1 MDKKAQP
8 IRQRGNIFLLVG
20 IFYWSLLIL
29 MSVFVCTLSYQQKK
43 SEILADV
50 NIRLTQVGSA
60 YQNLTDQFW
69 VSYLPIFE
77 NKTTS
82 YRLLRDYFAVPDED
96 GLTPVEMHDIS
107 NVLAQLAVR
116 DDRIQWI
123 AAYSP
128 VRKVN
133 YIYYASSRDGTGAG
147 TMETMEILPADF
159 PFMEQMLNK
168 SSLMEIYGEV
178 DSEDPRLAD
187 TIAVAGGTPALS
199 KGVLLFGYGISQ
211 IQQLAE
217 ENLPLSSLQFEILSN
232 DGQLLYNSGTE
243 HIELLDEVIQKG
255 SGVFKTDSGR
265 WFATIDPFTE
275 RGGTV
280 YYTISWAEL
289 FWKSNT
295 NTPQLLIAILL
306 LSALSVL
313 VFGLTM
319 RTINREVHTIQEG
332 LNALGQ
338 NQLDYR
344 IEGNFYQAAFTNIA
358 QSINKMAE
366 SLKEN
371 IDKAY
376 YYQLKHKE
384 AEMQELQ
391 AKFNPH
397 FLYNSLDVFR
407 ARCYENGDD
416 ETAEL
421 IAQTASVFRGFI
433 GAQTFIPLQQ
443 ELAFSQRYLAVY
455 RARHNDA
462 MQILYDIDKEVLQY
476 GIIRNV
482 LQPLIENYFAHGF
495 DPSRQDNILQFRG
508 YIRDED
514 TYVLT
519 VEDNGFGMED
529 DALQALNAHL
539 QEPIATEQESYGLK
553 NLHQRIQLYYGSKC
567 GLVIRKNPTGGLI
580 AELCVLRKKPEEDS
594 E

>member
-1 MDKKAQP
+1 MDKTTKP
-8 IRQRGNIFLLVG
+8 IRRRWNIFLLIG
-20 IFYWSLLIL
+20 AFYWIILIL
-29 MSVFVCTLSYQQKK
+29 TSLFVCALSYEQKK

-50 NIRLTQVGSA
+50 NIRLTQVGNA
-60 YQNLTDQFW
+60 YQNLTEQFW
-69 VSYLPIFE
+69 ESYLPIFE
-77 NKTTS
+77 NRTTS
-82 YRLLRDYFAVPDED
+82 YLLLRDYFAVPDDD
-96 GLTPVEMHDIS
+96 GLTPVELHDIS
-107 NVLAQLAVR
+107 NVLAQIVVR

-123 AAYSP
+123 AAYSS

-133 YIYYASSRDGTGAG
+133 YIYYAASQTGTGVG
-147 TMETMEILPADF
+147 IMEALPDDF
-159 PFMEQMLNK
+159 PYMEQMQQKNN
-168 SSLMEIYGEV
+168 LMEIYGEIE
-178 DSEDPRLAD
+178 SERSQLRN
-187 TIAVAGGTPALS
+187 TIAVAGGTPALT

-211 IQQLAE
+211 IQQFAE
-217 ENLPLSSLQFEILSN
+217 ENLPLESLQFEIISN
-232 DGQLLYNSGTE
+232 EGRLLYHSGEE
-243 HIELLDEVIQKG
+243 HIELPEEIFQAG
-255 SGVFKTDSGR
+255 SGVFQTDTGK
-265 WFATIDPFTE
+265 WYAMVDPFTT

-280 YYTISWAEL
+280 YYTIDWKEL
-289 FWKSNT
+289 FLKSNAS
-295 NTPQLLIAILL
+295 TPQLLTAILQ
-306 LSALSVL
+306 LSALSILVL
-313 VFGLTM
+313 CLVM
-319 RTINREVHTIQEG
+319 RTIQREARRIRDG
-332 LNALGQ
+332 LDAMGQ

-344 IEGNFYQAAFTNIA
+344 IGGNFYQAAFADIA
-358 QSINKMAE
+358 HSINKMAE

-443 ELAFSQRYLAVY
+443 ELAFSQRYLAIY

-519 VEDNGFGMED
+519 VEDNGFGMEE

-553 NLHQRIQLYYGSKC
+553 NLHQRIQLYYGPKC

-580 AELCVLRKKPEEDS
+580 AELCVLRKKPEENA

>member
-1 MDKKAQP
+1 MDKTTKP
-8 IRQRGNIFLLVG
+8 IRRRWNIFLLIG
-20 IFYWSLLIL
+20 AFYWIILIL
-29 MSVFVCTLSYQQKK
+29 TSLFVCALSYEQKK

-50 NIRLTQVGSA
+50 NIRLTQVGNA
-60 YQNLTDQFW
+60 YQNLTEQFW
-69 VSYLPIFE
+69 ESYLPIFE
-77 NKTTS
+77 NRTTS
-82 YRLLRDYFAVPDED
+82 YLLLRDYFAVPDDD
-96 GLTPVEMHDIS
+96 GLTPVELHDIS
-107 NVLAQLAVR
+107 NVLAQIVVR

-123 AAYSP
+123 AAYSS

-133 YIYYASSRDGTGAG
+133 YIYYAASQTGTGVG
-147 TMETMEILPADF
+147 IMEALPDDF
-159 PFMEQMLNK
+159 PYMEQMQQKNN
-168 SSLMEIYGEV
+168 LMEIYGEIE
-178 DSEDPRLAD
+178 SERSQLRN
-187 TIAVAGGTPALS
+187 TIAVAGGTPALT

-211 IQQLAE
+211 IQQFAE
-217 ENLPLSSLQFEILSN
+217 ENLPLESLQFEIISN
-232 DGQLLYNSGTE
+232 EGRLLYHSGEE
-243 HIELLDEVIQKG
+243 HIELPEEIFQAG
-255 SGVFKTDSGR
+255 SGVFQTDTGK
-265 WFATIDPFTE
+265 WYAMVDPFTT

-280 YYTISWAEL
+280 YYTIDWKEL
-289 FWKSNT
+289 FLKSNAS
-295 NTPQLLIAILL
+295 TPQLLTAILQ
-306 LSALSVL
+306 LSALSILVL
-313 VFGLTM
+313 CLVM
-319 RTINREVHTIQEG
+319 RTIQREARRIRDG
-332 LNALGQ
+332 LDALGQ

-344 IEGNFYQAAFTNIA
+344 IGGNFYQAAFADIA
-358 QSINKMAE
+358 HSINKMAE

-433 GAQTFIPLQQ
+433 GAQIFIPLQQ
-443 ELAFSQRYLAVY
+443 ELAFSQRYLAIY

-519 VEDNGFGMED
+519 VEDNGFGMEE

-553 NLHQRIQLYYGSKC
+553 NLHQRIQLYYGPKC

-580 AELCVLRKKPEEDS
+580 AELCVLRKKPEENA

>member
-1 MDKKAQP
+1 MDKTTKP
-8 IRQRGNIFLLVG
+8 IRRRWNIFLLIG
-20 IFYWSLLIL
+20 AFYWIILIL
-29 MSVFVCTLSYQQKK
+29 TSLFVCALSYEQKK

-50 NIRLTQVGSA
+50 NIRLTQVGNA
-60 YQNLTDQFW
+60 YQNLTEQFW
-69 VSYLPIFE
+69 ESYLPIFE
-77 NKTTS
+77 NRTTS
-82 YRLLRDYFAVPDED
+82 YLLLRDYFAVPDDD
-96 GLTPVEMHDIS
+96 GLTPVELHDIS
-107 NVLAQLAVR
+107 NVLAQIVVR

-123 AAYSP
+123 AAYSS

-133 YIYYASSRDGTGAG
+133 YIYYAASQTGTGVG
-147 TMETMEILPADF
+147 IMEALPDDF
-159 PFMEQMLNK
+159 PYMEQMQQKNN
-168 SSLMEIYGEV
+168 LMEIYGEIE
-178 DSEDPRLAD
+178 SERSQLRN
-187 TIAVAGGTPALS
+187 TIAVAGGTPALT

-211 IQQLAE
+211 IQQFAE
-217 ENLPLSSLQFEILSN
+217 ENLPLESLQFEIISN
-232 DGQLLYNSGTE
+232 EGRLLYHSGEE
-243 HIELLDEVIQKG
+243 HIELPEEIFQAG
-255 SGVFKTDSGR
+255 SGVFQTDTGK
-265 WFATIDPFTE
+265 WYAMVDPFTT

-280 YYTISWAEL
+280 YYTIDWKEL
-289 FWKSNT
+289 FLKSNAS
-295 NTPQLLIAILL
+295 TPQLLTAILQ
-306 LSALSVL
+306 LSALSILVL
-313 VFGLTM
+313 CLVM
-319 RTINREVHTIQEG
+319 RTIQREARRIRDG
-332 LNALGQ
+332 LDALGQ

-344 IEGNFYQAAFTNIA
+344 IGGNFYQAAFADIA
-358 QSINKMAE
+358 HSINKMAE

-443 ELAFSQRYLAVY
+443 ELAFSQRYLAIY

-519 VEDNGFGMED
+519 IEDNGFGMEE

-553 NLHQRIQLYYGSKC
+553 NLHQRIQLYYGPKC

-580 AELCVLRKKPEEDS
+580 AELCVLRKKPEENA

>member
-1 MDKKAQP
+1 MDKTTKP
-8 IRQRGNIFLLVG
+8 IRRRWNIFLLIG
-20 IFYWSLLIL
+20 AFYWIILIL
-29 MSVFVCTLSYQQKK
+29 TSLFVCALSYEQKK

-50 NIRLTQVGSA
+50 NIRLTQVGNA
-60 YQNLTDQFW
+60 YQNLTEQFW
-69 VSYLPIFE
+69 ESYLPIFE
-77 NKTTS
+77 NRTTS
-82 YRLLRDYFAVPDED
+82 YLLLRDYFAVPDDD
-96 GLTPVEMHDIS
+96 GLTPVELHDIS
-107 NVLAQLAVR
+107 NVLAQIVVR

-133 YIYYASSRDGTGAG
+133 YIYYAASQTGTGVG
-147 TMETMEILPADF
+147 IMEALPDDF
-159 PFMEQMLNK
+159 PYMEQMQQKNN
-168 SSLMEIYGEV
+168 LMEIYGEIE
-178 DSEDPRLAD
+178 SERSQLRN
-187 TIAVAGGTPALS
+187 TIAVAGGTPALT

-211 IQQLAE
+211 IQQFAE
-217 ENLPLSSLQFEILSN
+217 ENLPLESLQFEIISN
-232 DGQLLYNSGTE
+232 EGRLLYHSGE
-243 HIELLDEVIQKG
+243 KHIELPEEIFQAG
-255 SGVFKTDSGR
+255 SGVFQTDTGK
-265 WFATIDPFTE
+265 WYAMVDPFTT

-280 YYTISWAEL
+280 YYTIDWKEL
-289 FWKSNT
+289 FLKSNASM
-295 NTPQLLIAILL
+295 PQLLTAILQ
-306 LSALSVL
+306 LSALSILVL
-313 VFGLTM
+313 CLVM
-319 RTINREVHTIQEG
+319 RTIQREARRIRDG
-332 LNALGQ
+332 LDALGQ

-344 IEGNFYQAAFTNIA
+344 IGGNFYQAAFADIA
-358 QSINKMAE
+358 HSINKMAE

-443 ELAFSQRYLAVY
+443 ELAFSQRYLAIY

-519 VEDNGFGMED
+519 VEDNGFGMEE
-529 DALQALNAHL
+529 DALQTLNAHL

-553 NLHQRIQLYYGSKC
+553 NLHQRIQLYYGPKC

-580 AELCVLRKKPEEDS
+580 AELCVLRKKPEENA

>member
-1 MDKKAQP
+1 MDKTTKP
-8 IRQRGNIFLLVG
+8 IRRRWNIFLLIG
-20 IFYWSLLIL
+20 AFYWIILIL
-29 MSVFVCTLSYQQKK
+29 TSLFVCALSYEQKK

-50 NIRLTQVGSA
+50 NIRLTQVGNA
-60 YQNLTDQFW
+60 YQNLTEQFW
-69 VSYLPIFE
+69 ESYLPIFE
-77 NKTTS
+77 NRTTS
-82 YRLLRDYFAVPDED
+82 YLLLRDYFAVPDDD
-96 GLTPVEMHDIS
+96 GLTPVELHDIS
-107 NVLAQLAVR
+107 NVLAQIVVR

-123 AAYSP
+123 AAYSS

-133 YIYYASSRDGTGAG
+133 YIYYAASQTGTGVG
-147 TMETMEILPADF
+147 IMEALPDDF
-159 PFMEQMLNK
+159 PYMEQMQQKNN
-168 SSLMEIYGEV
+168 LMEIYGEIE
-178 DSEDPRLAD
+178 SERSQLRN
-187 TIAVAGGTPALS
+187 TIAVAGGTPALT

-211 IQQLAE
+211 IQQFAE
-217 ENLPLSSLQFEILSN
+217 ENLPLESLQFEIISN
-232 DGQLLYNSGTE
+232 EGRLLYHSGEE
-243 HIELLDEVIQKG
+243 HIELPEEIFQAG
-255 SGVFKTDSGR
+255 SGVFQTDTGK
-265 WFATIDPFTE
+265 WYTMVDPFTT

-280 YYTISWAEL
+280 YYTIDWKEL
-289 FWKSNT
+289 FLKSNAS
-295 NTPQLLIAILL
+295 TPQLLTAILQ
-306 LSALSVL
+306 LSALSILVL
-313 VFGLTM
+313 CLVM
-319 RTINREVHTIQEG
+319 RTIQREARRIRDG
-332 LNALGQ
+332 LDALGQ

-344 IEGNFYQAAFTNIA
+344 IGGNFYQAAFADIA
-358 QSINKMAE
+358 HSINKMAE

-443 ELAFSQRYLAVY
+443 ELAFSQRYLAIY

-519 VEDNGFGMED
+519 VEDNGFGMKE

-553 NLHQRIQLYYGSKC
+553 NLHQRIQLYYGPKC

-580 AELCVLRKKPEEDS
+580 AELCVLRKKPEENA

>member
-1 MDKKAQP
+1 MDKTTKP
-8 IRQRGNIFLLVG
+8 IRRRWNIFLLIG
-20 IFYWSLLIL
+20 AFYWIILIL
-29 MSVFVCTLSYQQKK
+29 TSLFVCALSYEQKK

-50 NIRLTQVGSA
+50 NIRLTQVGNA
-60 YQNLTDQFW
+60 YQNLTEQFW
-69 VSYLPIFE
+69 ESYLPIFE
-77 NKTTS
+77 NRTTS
-82 YRLLRDYFAVPDED
+82 YLLLRDYFAVPDDD
-96 GLTPVEMHDIS
+96 GLTPVELHDIS
-107 NVLAQLAVR
+107 NVLAQIVVR

-133 YIYYASSRDGTGAG
+133 YIYYAASQTGTGVG
-147 TMETMEILPADF
+147 IMEALPDDF
-159 PFMEQMLNK
+159 PYMEQMQQKNN
-168 SSLMEIYGEV
+168 LMEIYGEIE
-178 DSEDPRLAD
+178 SERSQLRN
-187 TIAVAGGTPALS
+187 TIAVAGGTPALT

-211 IQQLAE
+211 IQQFAK
-217 ENLPLSSLQFEILSN
+217 ENLPLESLQFEIISN
-232 DGQLLYNSGTE
+232 EGRLLYHSGEE
-243 HIELLDEVIQKG
+243 HIELPEEIFQAG
-255 SGVFKTDSGR
+255 SGVFQTDTGK
-265 WFATIDPFTE
+265 WYAMVDPFTT

-280 YYTISWAEL
+280 YYTIDWKEL
-289 FWKSNT
+289 FLKSNASM
-295 NTPQLLIAILL
+295 PQLLTAILQ
-306 LSALSVL
+306 LSALSILVL
-313 VFGLTM
+313 CLVM
-319 RTINREVHTIQEG
+319 RTIQREARRIRDG
-332 LNALGQ
+332 LDALGQ

-344 IEGNFYQAAFTNIA
+344 IGGNFYQAAFADIA
-358 QSINKMAE
+358 HSINKMAE

-443 ELAFSQRYLAVY
+443 ELAFSQRYLAIY

-519 VEDNGFGMED
+519 VEDNGFGMEE
-529 DALQALNAHL
+529 DALQTLNAHL

-553 NLHQRIQLYYGSKC
+553 NLHQRIQLYYGPKC

-580 AELCVLRKKPEEDS
+580 AELCVLRKKPEENA

>member
-1 MDKKAQP
+1 MDKTTKP
-8 IRQRGNIFLLVG
+8 IRRRWNIFLLIG
-20 IFYWSLLIL
+20 AFYWIILIL
-29 MSVFVCTLSYQQKK
+29 TSLFVCALSYEQKK

-50 NIRLTQVGSA
+50 NIRLTQVGNA
-60 YQNLTDQFW
+60 YQNLTEQFW
-69 VSYLPIFE
+69 ESYLPIFE
-77 NKTTS
+77 NRTTS
-82 YRLLRDYFAVPDED
+82 YLLLRDYFAVPDDD
-96 GLTPVEMHDIS
+96 GLTPVELHDIS
-107 NVLAQLAVR
+107 NVLAQIVVR

-133 YIYYASSRDGTGAG
+133 YIYYAASQTGTGVG
-147 TMETMEILPADF
+147 IMEALPDDF
-159 PFMEQMLNK
+159 PYMEQMQQKNN
-168 SSLMEIYGEV
+168 LMEIYGEIE
-178 DSEDPRLAD
+178 SERSQLRN
-187 TIAVAGGTPALS
+187 TIAVAGGTPALT

-211 IQQLAE
+211 IQQFAE
-217 ENLPLSSLQFEILSN
+217 ENLPLESLQFEIISN
-232 DGQLLYNSGTE
+232 EGRLLYHSGEE
-243 HIELLDEVIQKG
+243 HIELPEEIFQAG
-255 SGVFKTDSGR
+255 SGVFQTDTGK
-265 WFATIDPFTE
+265 WYAMVNPFTT

-280 YYTISWAEL
+280 YYTIDWKEL
-289 FWKSNT
+289 FLKSNASM
-295 NTPQLLIAILL
+295 PQLLTAILQ
-306 LSALSVL
+306 LSALSILVL
-313 VFGLTM
+313 CLVM
-319 RTINREVHTIQEG
+319 RTIQREARRIRDG
-332 LNALGQ
+332 LDALGQ

-344 IEGNFYQAAFTNIA
+344 IGGNFYQAAFADIA
-358 QSINKMAE
+358 HSINKMAE

-397 FLYNSLDVFR
+397 FLYNSLDLFR

-443 ELAFSQRYLAVY
+443 ELAFSQRYLAIY

-519 VEDNGFGMED
+519 VEDNGFGMEE
-529 DALQALNAHL
+529 DALQTLNAHL

-553 NLHQRIQLYYGSKC
+553 NLHQRIQLYYGPKC

-580 AELCVLRKKPEEDS
+580 AELCVLRKKPEENA

>member
-1 MDKKAQP
+1 MEQKAQL
-8 IRQRGNIFLLVG
+8 IRQRGNIFLWVG
-20 IFYWSLLIL
+20 VFYWTLMIL
-29 MSVFVCTLSYQQKK
+29 MSVFVCTFSYRQKK

-50 NIRLTQVGSA
+50 NIRLTQVGGA

-82 YRLLRDYFAVPDED
+82 YRLLRDYFAVPGED

-116 DDRIQWI
+116 DNRIQWI
-123 AAYSP
+123 ATYSP

-133 YIYYASSRDGTGAG
+133 YIYYASSRDGTGVG
-147 TMETMEILPADF
+147 TMEILPADF
-159 PFMEQMLNK
+159 PFMEQMLKK
-168 SSLMEIYGEV
+168 SNLMEIYGEIEN
-178 DSEDPRLAD
+178 DDPRLAN
-187 TIAVAGGTPALS
+187 TIAIAGGTPALS
-199 KGVLLFGYGISQ
+199 EGVLLFGYGISQ

-217 ENLPLSSLQFEILSN
+217 ENLPLSSLQFEILGN
-232 DGQLLYNSGTE
+232 DGQLLYNSGKEYISLPDT
-243 HIELLDEVIQKG
+243 ILQNGK
-255 SGVFKTDSGR
+255 GVFKTDSGK
-265 WFATIDPFTE
+265 WFAAVDPFTE

-280 YYTISWAEL
+280 YYTISWPEL
-289 FWKSNT
+289 FVKSNA
-295 NTPQLLIAILL
+295 NISQLLIAILL

-313 VFGLTM
+313 VFSLTM
-319 RTINREVHTIQEG
+319 RTINREVRTIQEG

-433 GAQTFIPLQQ
+433 GAQTFIPVQQ
-443 ELAFSQRYLAVY
+443 ELAFSQRYLAIY

-462 MQILYDIDKEVLQY
+462 MQILYDIDKAVLQY

-508 YIRDED
+508 YLRDED

-519 VEDNGFGMED
+519 VEDNGFGMEEE
-529 DALQALNAHL
+529 ALQALNAHL

-553 NLHQRIQLYYGSKC
+553 NLHQRIQLYYGPKC

-580 AELCVLRKKPEEDS
+580 AELCVLRKKPEEDP

>member
-1 MDKKAQP
+1 MDKTTKP
-8 IRQRGNIFLLVG
+8 IRRRWNIFLLIG
-20 IFYWSLLIL
+20 AFYWIVLILTSLL
-29 MSVFVCTLSYQQKK
+29 VCSLSYEQKK

-50 NIRLTQVGSA
+50 NIRLTQVGNA
-60 YQNLTDQFW
+60 YQNLTEQFW
-69 VSYLPIFE
+69 ESYLPIFE

-82 YRLLRDYFAVPDED
+82 YLLLRDYFAVPDDD
-96 GLTPVEMHDIS
+96 GLTPVELHDIS
-107 NVLAQLAVR
+107 NVLAQIVVR

-133 YIYYASSRDGTGAG
+133 YIYYAASQTGTGVG
-147 TMETMEILPADF
+147 IMEALPDDF
-159 PFMEQMLNK
+159 PYMEQMQQKNN
-168 SSLMEIYGEV
+168 LMEIYGEIE
-178 DSEDPRLAD
+178 SERSQLRN
-187 TIAVAGGTPALS
+187 TIAVAGGTPALT

-211 IQQLAE
+211 IQQFAE
-217 ENLPLSSLQFEILSN
+217 ENLPLESLQFEIISN
-232 DGQLLYNSGTE
+232 EGRLLYNSGEE
-243 HIELLDEVIQKG
+243 HIELPEEIFQAG
-255 SGVFKTDSGR
+255 SGVFQTDTGK
-265 WFATIDPFTE
+265 WYAMVDPFTT

-280 YYTISWAEL
+280 YYTIDWKEL
-289 FWKSNT
+289 FLKSNAS
-295 NTPQLLIAILL
+295 TPQLLTAILQ
-306 LSALSVL
+306 LSALSILVL
-313 VFGLTM
+313 CLVM
-319 RTINREVHTIQEG
+319 RTIQREARRIRDG
-332 LNALGQ
+332 LDALGQ

-344 IEGNFYQAAFTNIA
+344 IGGNFYQAAFADIA
-358 QSINKMAE
+358 HSINKMAE

-443 ELAFSQRYLAVY
+443 ELAFSQRYLAIY

-462 MQILYDIDKEVLQY
+462 MQILYDIDKEVLKY

-519 VEDNGFGMED
+519 VEDNGFGMEE

-553 NLHQRIQLYYGSKC
+553 NLHQRIQLYYGPKC

-580 AELCVLRKKPEEDS
+580 AELCVLRKKPEENA

>member
-1 MDKKAQP
+1 MDKTTKP
-8 IRQRGNIFLLVG
+8 IRRRWNIFLLIG
-20 IFYWSLLIL
+20 AFYWIILIL
-29 MSVFVCTLSYQQKK
+29 TSLFVCALFYEQKK

-50 NIRLTQVGSA
+50 NIRLTQVGNA
-60 YQNLTDQFW
+60 YQNLTEQFW
-69 VSYLPIFE
+69 ESYLPIFE
-77 NKTTS
+77 NRTTS
-82 YRLLRDYFAVPDED
+82 YLLLRDYFAVPDDD
-96 GLTPVEMHDIS
+96 GLTPVELHDIS
-107 NVLAQLAVR
+107 NVLAQIVVR

-123 AAYSP
+123 AAYSS

-133 YIYYASSRDGTGAG
+133 YIYYAASQTGTGVG
-147 TMETMEILPADF
+147 IMEALPDDF
-159 PFMEQMLNK
+159 PYMEQMQQKNN
-168 SSLMEIYGEV
+168 LMEIYGEIE
-178 DSEDPRLAD
+178 SERSQLRN
-187 TIAVAGGTPALS
+187 TIAVAGGTPALT

-211 IQQLAE
+211 IQQFAE
-217 ENLPLSSLQFEILSN
+217 ENLPLESLQFEIISN
-232 DGQLLYNSGTE
+232 EGRLLYHSGEE
-243 HIELLDEVIQKG
+243 HIELPEEIFQAG
-255 SGVFKTDSGR
+255 SGVFQTDTGK
-265 WFATIDPFTE
+265 WYAMVDPFTT

-280 YYTISWAEL
+280 YYTIDWKEL
-289 FWKSNT
+289 FLKSNAS
-295 NTPQLLIAILL
+295 TPQLLTAILQ
-306 LSALSVL
+306 LSALSILVL
-313 VFGLTM
+313 CLVM
-319 RTINREVHTIQEG
+319 RTIQREARRIRDG
-332 LNALGQ
+332 LDALGQ

-344 IEGNFYQAAFTNIA
+344 IGGNFYQAAFADIA
-358 QSINKMAE
+358 HSINKMAE

-443 ELAFSQRYLAVY
+443 ELAFSQRYLAIY

-519 VEDNGFGMED
+519 VEDNGFGMEE

-553 NLHQRIQLYYGSKC
+553 NLHQRIQLYYGPKC

-580 AELCVLRKKPEEDS
+580 AELCVLRKKPEENA

>member
-1 MDKKAQP
+1 MDKTTKP
-8 IRQRGNIFLLVG
+8 IRRRWNIFLLIG
-20 IFYWSLLIL
+20 AFYWIILIL
-29 MSVFVCTLSYQQKK
+29 TSLFVCALSYEQKK

-50 NIRLTQVGSA
+50 NIRLTQVGNA
-60 YQNLTDQFW
+60 YQNLTEQFW
-69 VSYLPIFE
+69 ESYLPIFE
-77 NKTTS
+77 NRTTS
-82 YRLLRDYFAVPDED
+82 YLLLRDYFAVPDDD
-96 GLTPVEMHDIS
+96 GLTPVELHDIS
-107 NVLAQLAVR
+107 NVLAQIVVR

-133 YIYYASSRDGTGAG
+133 YIYYAASQTGTGVG
-147 TMETMEILPADF
+147 IMEALPDDF
-159 PFMEQMLNK
+159 PYMQQMQQKNN
-168 SSLMEIYGEV
+168 LMEIYGEIE
-178 DSEDPRLAD
+178 SERSQLRN
-187 TIAVAGGTPALS
+187 TIAVAGGTPALT

-211 IQQLAE
+211 IQQFAE
-217 ENLPLSSLQFEILSN
+217 ENLPLESLQFEIISN
-232 DGQLLYNSGTE
+232 EGRLLYHSGEE
-243 HIELLDEVIQKG
+243 HIELPEEIFQAG
-255 SGVFKTDSGR
+255 SGVFQTDTGK
-265 WFATIDPFTE
+265 WYAMVDPFTT

-280 YYTISWAEL
+280 YYTIDWKEL
-289 FWKSNT
+289 FLKSNASM
-295 NTPQLLIAILL
+295 PQLLTAILQ
-306 LSALSVL
+306 LSALSILVL
-313 VFGLTM
+313 CLVM
-319 RTINREVHTIQEG
+319 RTIQREARRIRDG
-332 LNALGQ
+332 LDALGQ

-344 IEGNFYQAAFTNIA
+344 IGGNFYQAAFADIA
-358 QSINKMAE
+358 HSINKMAE

-443 ELAFSQRYLAVY
+443 ELAFSQRYLAIY

-519 VEDNGFGMED
+519 VEDNGFGMEE
-529 DALQALNAHL
+529 DALQTLNAHL

-553 NLHQRIQLYYGSKC
+553 NLHQRIQLYYGPKC

-580 AELCVLRKKPEEDS
+580 AELCVLRKKPEENA

>member
-1 MDKKAQP
+1 MDKTTKP
-8 IRQRGNIFLLVG
+8 IRRRWNIFLLIG
-20 IFYWSLLIL
+20 AFYWIVLIL
-29 MSVFVCTLSYQQKK
+29 TSLFVCSLSYEQKK

-50 NIRLTQVGSA
+50 NIRLTQVGNA
-60 YQNLTDQFW
+60 YQNLTEQFW
-69 VSYLPIFE
+69 ESYLPIFE

-82 YRLLRDYFAVPDED
+82 YLLLRDYFAVPDDD
-96 GLTPVEMHDIS
+96 GLTPVELHDIS
-107 NVLAQLAVR
+107 NVLAQIVVR

-133 YIYYASSRDGTGAG
+133 YIYYAASQTGTGVG
-147 TMETMEILPADF
+147 IMEALPDDF
-159 PFMEQMLNK
+159 PYMEQMQQKNN
-168 SSLMEIYGEV
+168 LMEIYGEIE
-178 DSEDPRLAD
+178 SERSQLRN
-187 TIAVAGGTPALS
+187 TIAVAGGTPALT

-211 IQQLAE
+211 IQQFAE
-217 ENLPLSSLQFEILSN
+217 ENLPLESLQFEIISN
-232 DGQLLYNSGTE
+232 EGRLLYHSGEE
-243 HIELLDEVIQKG
+243 HIELPEEIFQAG
-255 SGVFKTDSGR
+255 SGVFQTDTGK
-265 WFATIDPFTE
+265 WYAMVDPFTT

-280 YYTISWAEL
+280 YYTIDWKEL
-289 FWKSNT
+289 FLKSNAS
-295 NTPQLLIAILL
+295 TPQLLTAILQ
-306 LSALSVL
+306 LSALSILVL
-313 VFGLTM
+313 CLVM
-319 RTINREVHTIQEG
+319 RTIQREARRIRDG
-332 LNALGQ
+332 LDALGQ

-344 IEGNFYQAAFTNIA
+344 IGGNFYQAAFADIA
-358 QSINKMAE
+358 HSINKMAE

-443 ELAFSQRYLAVY
+443 ELAFSQRYLAIY

-462 MQILYDIDKEVLQY
+462 MQILYDIDKEVLKY

-519 VEDNGFGMED
+519 VEDNGFGMEE

-553 NLHQRIQLYYGSKC
+553 NLHQRIQLYYGPKC

-580 AELCVLRKKPEEDS
+580 AELCVLRKKPEENA

>member
-1 MDKKAQP
+1 MDKTTKP
-8 IRQRGNIFLLVG
+8 IRRRWNIFLLIG
-20 IFYWSLLIL
+20 AFYWIILIL
-29 MSVFVCTLSYQQKK
+29 TSLFVCALSYEQKK

-50 NIRLTQVGSA
+50 NIRLTQVGNA
-60 YQNLTDQFW
+60 YQNLTEQFW
-69 VSYLPIFE
+69 ESYLPIFE
-77 NKTTS
+77 NRTTS
-82 YRLLRDYFAVPDED
+82 YLLLRDYFAVPDDD
-96 GLTPVEMHDIS
+96 GLTPVELHDIS
-107 NVLAQLAVR
+107 NVLAQIVVR

-133 YIYYASSRDGTGAG
+133 YIYYAASQTGTGVG
-147 TMETMEILPADF
+147 IMEALPDDF
-159 PFMEQMLNK
+159 PYMEQMQQKNN
-168 SSLMEIYGEV
+168 LMEIYGEIE
-178 DSEDPRLAD
+178 SERSQLRN
-187 TIAVAGGTPALS
+187 TIAFAGGTPALT

-211 IQQLAE
+211 IQQFAE
-217 ENLPLSSLQFEILSN
+217 ENLPLESLQFEIISN
-232 DGQLLYNSGTE
+232 EGRLLYHSGEE
-243 HIELLDEVIQKG
+243 HIELPEEIFQAG
-255 SGVFKTDSGR
+255 SGVFQTDTGKWYAMVDS
-265 WFATIDPFTE
+265 FTT

-280 YYTISWAEL
+280 YYTIDWKEL
-289 FWKSNT
+289 FLKSNASM
-295 NTPQLLIAILL
+295 PQLLTAILQ
-306 LSALSVL
+306 LSALSILVL
-313 VFGLTM
+313 CLVM
-319 RTINREVHTIQEG
+319 RTIQREARRIRDG
-332 LNALGQ
+332 LDALGQ

-344 IEGNFYQAAFTNIA
+344 IGGNFYQAAFADIA
-358 QSINKMAE
+358 HSINKMAE

-443 ELAFSQRYLAVY
+443 ELAFSQRYLAIY

-519 VEDNGFGMED
+519 VEDNGFGMEE
-529 DALQALNAHL
+529 DALQTLNAHL

-553 NLHQRIQLYYGSKC
+553 NLHQRIQLYYGPKC

-580 AELCVLRKKPEEDS
+580 AELCVLRKKPEENA

>member
-1 MDKKAQP
+1 MDKTRKP
-8 IRQRGNIFLLVG
+8 IRRRWNIFLLIG
-20 IFYWSLLIL
+20 AFYWIILIL
-29 MSVFVCTLSYQQKK
+29 TSLFVCSLSYEQKK

-50 NIRLTQVGSA
+50 NIRLTQVGNA
-60 YQNLTDQFW
+60 YQNLTEQFW
-69 VSYLPIFE
+69 ESYLPIFE
-77 NKTTS
+77 NRTTS
-82 YRLLRDYFAVPDED
+82 YLLLRDYFAVPDDD
-96 GLTPVEMHDIS
+96 GLTPVELHDIS
-107 NVLAQLAVR
+107 NVLAQIVVR

-133 YIYYASSRDGTGAG
+133 YIYYAASQTGTGVG
-147 TMETMEILPADF
+147 IMEVLPDDF
-159 PFMEQMLNK
+159 PYMEQMQQKNN
-168 SSLMEIYGEV
+168 LMEIYGEIE
-178 DSEDPRLAD
+178 SERSQLRN
-187 TIAVAGGTPALS
+187 TIAVAGGTPALT

-211 IQQLAE
+211 IQQFAE
-217 ENLPLSSLQFEILSN
+217 ENLPLESLQFEIISN
-232 DGQLLYNSGTE
+232 EGRLLYHSGEE
-243 HIELLDEVIQKG
+243 HIELPEEIFQAG
-255 SGVFKTDSGR
+255 NGVFQTDTGK
-265 WFATIDPFTE
+265 WYAMVDPFTT

-280 YYTISWAEL
+280 YYTIDWKEL
-289 FWKSNT
+289 FLKSNAS
-295 NTPQLLIAILL
+295 TPQLLTAILL
-306 LSALSVL
+306 LSALSILVL
-313 VFGLTM
+313 CLVM
-319 RTINREVHTIQEG
+319 RTIQREARRIRDG
-332 LNALGQ
+332 LDALGQ

-344 IEGNFYQAAFTNIA
+344 IGGNFYQAAFADIA
-358 QSINKMAE
+358 HSINKMAE

-443 ELAFSQRYLAVY
+443 ELAFSQRYLAIY

-519 VEDNGFGMED
+519 VEDNGFGMEE

-553 NLHQRIQLYYGSKC
+553 NLHQRIQLYYGPKC

-580 AELCVLRKKPEEDS
+580 AELCVLRKKPEEDAK
-594 E
+594 

>member
-1 MDKKAQP
+1 MDKTTKP
-8 IRQRGNIFLLVG
+8 IRRRWNIFLLIG
-20 IFYWSLLIL
+20 AFYWIILIL
-29 MSVFVCTLSYQQKK
+29 TSLFVCALSYEQKK

-50 NIRLTQVGSA
+50 NIRLTQVGNA
-60 YQNLTDQFW
+60 YQNLTEQFW
-69 VSYLPIFE
+69 ESYLPIFE
-77 NKTTS
+77 NRTTS
-82 YRLLRDYFAVPDED
+82 YLLLRDYFAVPDDD
-96 GLTPVEMHDIS
+96 GLTPVELHDIS
-107 NVLAQLAVR
+107 NVLAQIVVR

-123 AAYSP
+123 AAYSS

-133 YIYYASSRDGTGAG
+133 YIYYAASQTGTGVG
-147 TMETMEILPADF
+147 IMEALPDDF
-159 PFMEQMLNK
+159 PYMEQMQQKNN
-168 SSLMEIYGEV
+168 LMEIYGEIE
-178 DSEDPRLAD
+178 SERSQLRN
-187 TIAVAGGTPALS
+187 TIAVAGGTPALT

-211 IQQLAE
+211 IQQFAE
-217 ENLPLSSLQFEILSN
+217 ENLPLESLQFEIISN
-232 DGQLLYNSGTE
+232 EGRLLYHSGEE
-243 HIELLDEVIQKG
+243 HIELPEEIFQAG
-255 SGVFKTDSGR
+255 SGVFQTDTGK
-265 WFATIDPFTE
+265 WYAMVDPFTT

-280 YYTISWAEL
+280 YYTIDWKEL
-289 FWKSNT
+289 FLKSNAS
-295 NTPQLLIAILL
+295 TPQLLTAILQ
-306 LSALSVL
+306 LSALSILVL
-313 VFGLTM
+313 CLVM
-319 RTINREVHTIQEG
+319 RTIQREARRIRDG
-332 LNALGQ
+332 LDALGQ

-344 IEGNFYQAAFTNIA
+344 IGGNFYQAAFADIA
-358 QSINKMAE
+358 HSINKMAE

-443 ELAFSQRYLAVY
+443 ELAFSQRYLAIY

-519 VEDNGFGMED
+519 VEDNGFAMEE

-553 NLHQRIQLYYGSKC
+553 NLHQRIQLYYGPKC

-580 AELCVLRKKPEEDS
+580 AELCVLRKKPEENA

>member
-1 MDKKAQP
+1 MDKTTKP
-8 IRQRGNIFLLVG
+8 IRRRWNIFLLIG
-20 IFYWSLLIL
+20 AFYWIILIL
-29 MSVFVCTLSYQQKK
+29 TSLFVCALSYEQKK
-43 SEILADV
+43 SEILTDV
-50 NIRLTQVGSA
+50 NIRLTQVGNA
-60 YQNLTDQFW
+60 YQNLTEQFW
-69 VSYLPIFE
+69 ESYLPIFE
-77 NKTTS
+77 NRTTS
-82 YRLLRDYFAVPDED
+82 YLLLRDYFAVPDDD
-96 GLTPVEMHDIS
+96 GLTPVELHDIS
-107 NVLAQLAVR
+107 NVLAQIVVR

-123 AAYSP
+123 AAYSS

-133 YIYYASSRDGTGAG
+133 YIYYAASQTGTGVG
-147 TMETMEILPADF
+147 IMEALPDDF
-159 PFMEQMLNK
+159 PYMEQMQQKNN
-168 SSLMEIYGEV
+168 LMEIYGEIE
-178 DSEDPRLAD
+178 SERSQLRN
-187 TIAVAGGTPALS
+187 TIAVAGGTPALT

-211 IQQLAE
+211 IQQFAE
-217 ENLPLSSLQFEILSN
+217 ENLPLESLQFEIISN
-232 DGQLLYNSGTE
+232 EGRLLYHSGEE
-243 HIELLDEVIQKG
+243 HIELPEEIFQAG
-255 SGVFKTDSGR
+255 SGVFQTDTGK
-265 WFATIDPFTE
+265 WYAMVDPFTT

-280 YYTISWAEL
+280 YYTIDWKEL
-289 FWKSNT
+289 FLKSNAS
-295 NTPQLLIAILL
+295 TPQLLTAILQ
-306 LSALSVL
+306 LSALSILVL
-313 VFGLTM
+313 CLVM
-319 RTINREVHTIQEG
+319 RTIQREARRIRDG
-332 LNALGQ
+332 LDALGQ

-344 IEGNFYQAAFTNIA
+344 IGGNFYQAAFADIA
-358 QSINKMAE
+358 HSINKMAE

-443 ELAFSQRYLAVY
+443 ELAFSQRYLAIY

-519 VEDNGFGMED
+519 VEDNGFGMEE

-553 NLHQRIQLYYGSKC
+553 NLHQRIQLYYGPKC

-580 AELCVLRKKPEEDS
+580 AELCVLRKKPEENA

>member
-1 MDKKAQP
+1 MDKTTKP
-8 IRQRGNIFLLVG
+8 IRRRWNIFLLIG
-20 IFYWSLLIL
+20 AFYWIILIL
-29 MSVFVCTLSYQQKK
+29 TSLFVCALSYEQKK

-50 NIRLTQVGSA
+50 NIRLTQVGNA
-60 YQNLTDQFW
+60 YQNLTEQFW
-69 VSYLPIFE
+69 ESYLPIFE
-77 NKTTS
+77 NRTTS
-82 YRLLRDYFAVPDED
+82 YLLLRDYFAVPDDD
-96 GLTPVEMHDIS
+96 GLTPVELHDIS
-107 NVLAQLAVR
+107 NVLAQIVVR

-123 AAYSP
+123 AAYSS

-133 YIYYASSRDGTGAG
+133 YIYYAASQTGTGVG
-147 TMETMEILPADF
+147 IMEALPDDF
-159 PFMEQMLNK
+159 PYMEQMQQKNN
-168 SSLMEIYGEV
+168 LMEIYGEIE
-178 DSEDPRLAD
+178 SERSQLRN
-187 TIAVAGGTPALS
+187 TIAVAGGTPALT

-211 IQQLAE
+211 IQQFAE
-217 ENLPLSSLQFEILSN
+217 ENLPLESLQFEIISN
-232 DGQLLYNSGTE
+232 EGRLLYHSGEE
-243 HIELLDEVIQKG
+243 HIELPEEIFQAG
-255 SGVFKTDSGR
+255 SGVFQTDTGK
-265 WFATIDPFTE
+265 WYAMVDPFTT

-280 YYTISWAEL
+280 YYTIDWKEL
-289 FWKSNT
+289 FLKSNAS
-295 NTPQLLIAILL
+295 TPQLLTAILQ
-306 LSALSVL
+306 LSALSILVL
-313 VFGLTM
+313 CLVM
-319 RTINREVHTIQEG
+319 RTIQREARRIRVG
-332 LNALGQ
+332 LDALGQ

-344 IEGNFYQAAFTNIA
+344 IGGNFYQAAFADIA
-358 QSINKMAE
+358 HSINKMAE

-397 FLYNSLDVFR
+397 FLYNSLDVVR

-443 ELAFSQRYLAVY
+443 ELAFSQRYLAIY

-519 VEDNGFGMED
+519 VEDNGFGMEE

-553 NLHQRIQLYYGSKC
+553 NLHQRIQLYYGPKC

-580 AELCVLRKKPEEDS
+580 AELCVLRKKPEENA

>member
-1 MDKKAQP
+1 MDKTTKP
-8 IRQRGNIFLLVG
+8 IRRRWNIFLLIG
-20 IFYWSLLIL
+20 AFYWIILIL
-29 MSVFVCTLSYQQKK
+29 TSLFVCALSYEQKK

-50 NIRLTQVGSA
+50 NIRLTQVGNA
-60 YQNLTDQFW
+60 YQNLTEQFW
-69 VSYLPIFE
+69 ESYLPIFE
-77 NKTTS
+77 NRTTS
-82 YRLLRDYFAVPDED
+82 YLLLRDYFAVPDDD
-96 GLTPVEMHDIS
+96 GLTPVELHDIS
-107 NVLAQLAVR
+107 NVLAQIVVR

-123 AAYSP
+123 AAYSS

-133 YIYYASSRDGTGAG
+133 YIYYAASQTGTGVG
-147 TMETMEILPADF
+147 IMEALPDDF
-159 PFMEQMLNK
+159 PYMEQMQQKNN
-168 SSLMEIYGEV
+168 LMEIYGEIE
-178 DSEDPRLAD
+178 SERSQLRN
-187 TIAVAGGTPALS
+187 TIAVAGGTPALT

-211 IQQLAE
+211 IQQFAE
-217 ENLPLSSLQFEILSN
+217 ENLPLESLQFEIISN
-232 DGQLLYNSGTE
+232 EGRLLYHSGEE
-243 HIELLDEVIQKG
+243 HIELPEEIFQAG
-255 SGVFKTDSGR
+255 SGVFQTDTGK
-265 WFATIDPFTE
+265 WYAMVDPFTT

-280 YYTISWAEL
+280 YYTIDRKEL
-289 FWKSNT
+289 FLKSNAS
-295 NTPQLLIAILL
+295 TPQLLTAILQ
-306 LSALSVL
+306 LSALSILVL
-313 VFGLTM
+313 CLVM
-319 RTINREVHTIQEG
+319 RTIQREARRIRDG
-332 LNALGQ
+332 LDALGQ

-344 IEGNFYQAAFTNIA
+344 IGGNFYQAAFADIA
-358 QSINKMAE
+358 HSINKMAE

-443 ELAFSQRYLAVY
+443 ELAFSQRYLAIY

-519 VEDNGFGMED
+519 VEDNGFGMEE

-553 NLHQRIQLYYGSKC
+553 NLHQRIQLYYGPKC

-580 AELCVLRKKPEEDS
+580 AELCVLRKKPEENA

>member
-1 MDKKAQP
+1 ME
-8 IRQRGNIFLLVG
+8 L
-20 IFYWSLLIL
+20 
-29 MSVFVCTLSYQQKK
+29 
-43 SEILADV
+43 
-50 NIRLTQVGSA
+50 
-60 YQNLTDQFW
+60 
-69 VSYLPIFE
+69 
-77 NKTTS
+77 
-82 YRLLRDYFAVPDED
+82 
-96 GLTPVEMHDIS
+96 HDIS
-107 NVLAQLAVR
+107 NVLAQIVVR

-123 AAYSP
+123 AAYSS

-133 YIYYASSRDGTGAG
+133 YIYYAASQTGTGVG
-147 TMETMEILPADF
+147 IMEALPDDF
-159 PFMEQMLNK
+159 PYMEQMQQKNN
-168 SSLMEIYGEV
+168 LMEIYGEIE
-178 DSEDPRLAD
+178 SERSQLRN
-187 TIAVAGGTPALS
+187 TIAVAGGTPALT

-211 IQQLAE
+211 IQQFAE
-217 ENLPLSSLQFEILSN
+217 ENLPLESLQFEIISN
-232 DGQLLYNSGTE
+232 EGRLLYHSGEE
-243 HIELLDEVIQKG
+243 HIELPEEIFQAG
-255 SGVFKTDSGR
+255 SGVFQTDTGK
-265 WFATIDPFTE
+265 WYAMVDPFTT

-280 YYTISWAEL
+280 YYTIDWKEL
-289 FWKSNT
+289 FLKSNAS
-295 NTPQLLIAILL
+295 TPQLLTAILQ
-306 LSALSVL
+306 LSALSILVL
-313 VFGLTM
+313 CLVM
-319 RTINREVHTIQEG
+319 RTIQREARRIRDG
-332 LNALGQ
+332 LDALGQ

-344 IEGNFYQAAFTNIA
+344 IGGNFYQAAFADIA
-358 QSINKMAE
+358 HSINKMAE

-443 ELAFSQRYLAVY
+443 ELAFSQRYLAIY

-519 VEDNGFGMED
+519 VEDNGFGMEE

-553 NLHQRIQLYYGSKC
+553 NLHQRIQLYYGPKC

-580 AELCVLRKKPEEDS
+580 AELCVLRKKPEENA

>member
-1 MDKKAQP
+1 MDKTTKP
-8 IRQRGNIFLLVG
+8 IRRRWNIFLLIG
-20 IFYWSLLIL
+20 AFYWIILIL
-29 MSVFVCTLSYQQKK
+29 TSLFVCALSYEQKK

-50 NIRLTQVGSA
+50 NIRLTQVGNA
-60 YQNLTDQFW
+60 YQNLTEQFW
-69 VSYLPIFE
+69 ESYLPIFE
-77 NKTTS
+77 NRTTS
-82 YRLLRDYFAVPDED
+82 YLLLRDYFAVPDDD
-96 GLTPVEMHDIS
+96 GLTPVELHDIS
-107 NVLAQLAVR
+107 NVLAQIVVR

-123 AAYSP
+123 AAYSS

-133 YIYYASSRDGTGAG
+133 YIYYAASQTGTGVG
-147 TMETMEILPADF
+147 IMEALPDDF
-159 PFMEQMLNK
+159 PYMEQMQQKNN
-168 SSLMEIYGEV
+168 LMEIYGEIE
-178 DSEDPRLAD
+178 SERSQLRN
-187 TIAVAGGTPALS
+187 TIAVAGGTPALT

-211 IQQLAE
+211 IQQFAE
-217 ENLPLSSLQFEILSN
+217 ENLPLESLQFEIISN
-232 DGQLLYNSGTE
+232 EGRLLYHSGEE
-243 HIELLDEVIQKG
+243 HIELPEEIFQAG
-255 SGVFKTDSGR
+255 SGVFQTDTGK
-265 WFATIDPFTE
+265 WYAMVDPFTT

-280 YYTISWAEL
+280 YYTIDWKEL
-289 FWKSNT
+289 FLKSNAS
-295 NTPQLLIAILL
+295 TPQLLTAILQ
-306 LSALSVL
+306 LSALSILVL
-313 VFGLTM
+313 CLVM
-319 RTINREVHTIQEG
+319 RTIQREARRIRDG
-332 LNALGQ
+332 LDALGQ

-344 IEGNFYQAAFTNIA
+344 IGGNFYQAAFADIA
-358 QSINKMAE
+358 HSINKMAE

-443 ELAFSQRYLAVY
+443 ELAFSQRYLAIS

-519 VEDNGFGMED
+519 VEDNGFGMEE

-553 NLHQRIQLYYGSKC
+553 NLHQRIQLYYGPKC

-580 AELCVLRKKPEEDS
+580 AELCVLRKKPEENA

>member
-1 MDKKAQP
+1 MDKTTKP
-8 IRQRGNIFLLVG
+8 IRRRWNIFLLIG
-20 IFYWSLLIL
+20 AFYWIILIL
-29 MSVFVCTLSYQQKK
+29 TSLFVCALSYEQKK

-50 NIRLTQVGSA
+50 NIRLTQVGNA
-60 YQNLTDQFW
+60 YQNLTEQFW
-69 VSYLPIFE
+69 ESYLPIFE
-77 NKTTS
+77 NRTTS
-82 YRLLRDYFAVPDED
+82 YLLLRDYFAVPDDD
-96 GLTPVEMHDIS
+96 GLTPVELHDIS
-107 NVLAQLAVR
+107 NVLAQIVVR

-123 AAYSP
+123 AAYSS

-133 YIYYASSRDGTGAG
+133 YIYYAASQTGTGVG
-147 TMETMEILPADF
+147 IMEALPDDF
-159 PFMEQMLNK
+159 PYMEQMQQKNN
-168 SSLMEIYGEV
+168 LMEIYGEIE
-178 DSEDPRLAD
+178 SERSQLRN
-187 TIAVAGGTPALS
+187 TMAVAGGTPALT

-211 IQQLAE
+211 IQQFAE
-217 ENLPLSSLQFEILSN
+217 ENLPLESLQFEIISN
-232 DGQLLYNSGTE
+232 EGRLLYHSGEE
-243 HIELLDEVIQKG
+243 HIELPEEIFQAG
-255 SGVFKTDSGR
+255 SGVFQTDTGK
-265 WFATIDPFTE
+265 WYAMVDPFTT

-280 YYTISWAEL
+280 YYTIDWKEL
-289 FWKSNT
+289 FLKSNAS
-295 NTPQLLIAILL
+295 TPQLLTAILQ
-306 LSALSVL
+306 LSALSILVL
-313 VFGLTM
+313 CLVM
-319 RTINREVHTIQEG
+319 RTIQREARRIRDG
-332 LNALGQ
+332 LDALGQ

-344 IEGNFYQAAFTNIA
+344 IGGNFYQAAFADIA
-358 QSINKMAE
+358 HSINKMAE

-443 ELAFSQRYLAVY
+443 ELAFSQRYLAIY

-519 VEDNGFGMED
+519 VEDNGFGMEE

-553 NLHQRIQLYYGSKC
+553 NLHQRIQLYYGPKC

-580 AELCVLRKKPEEDS
+580 AELCVLRKKPEENA

>member
-1 MDKKAQP
+1 MDKTTKP
-8 IRQRGNIFLLVG
+8 IRRRWNIFLLIG
-20 IFYWSLLIL
+20 AFYWIILIL
-29 MSVFVCTLSYQQKK
+29 TSLFVCALSYEQKK

-50 NIRLTQVGSA
+50 NIRLTQVGNA
-60 YQNLTDQFW
+60 YQNLTEQFW
-69 VSYLPIFE
+69 ESYLPIFE
-77 NKTTS
+77 NRTTS
-82 YRLLRDYFAVPDED
+82 YLLLRDYFAVPDDD
-96 GLTPVEMHDIS
+96 GLTPVELHDIS
-107 NVLAQLAVR
+107 NVLAQIVVR

-133 YIYYASSRDGTGAG
+133 YIYYAASQTGTGVG
-147 TMETMEILPADF
+147 IMEALPDDF
-159 PFMEQMLNK
+159 PYMEQMQQKNN
-168 SSLMEIYGEV
+168 LMEIYGEIE
-178 DSEDPRLAD
+178 SERSQLRN
-187 TIAVAGGTPALS
+187 TIAVAGGTPALT

-211 IQQLAE
+211 IQQFAE
-217 ENLPLSSLQFEILSN
+217 ENLPLESLQFEIISN
-232 DGQLLYNSGTE
+232 EGRLFYHSGE
-243 HIELLDEVIQKG
+243 KHIELPEEIFQAG
-255 SGVFKTDSGR
+255 SGVFQTDTGK
-265 WFATIDPFTE
+265 WYAMVDPFTT

-280 YYTISWAEL
+280 YYTIDWKEL
-289 FWKSNT
+289 FLKSNASM
-295 NTPQLLIAILL
+295 PQLLTAILQ
-306 LSALSVL
+306 LSALSILVL
-313 VFGLTM
+313 CLVM
-319 RTINREVHTIQEG
+319 RTIQREARRIRDG
-332 LNALGQ
+332 LDALGQ

-344 IEGNFYQAAFTNIA
+344 IGGNFYQAAFADIA
-358 QSINKMAE
+358 HSINKMAE

-443 ELAFSQRYLAVY
+443 ELAFSQRYLAIY

-519 VEDNGFGMED
+519 VEDNGFGMEE
-529 DALQALNAHL
+529 DALQTLNAHL

-553 NLHQRIQLYYGSKC
+553 NLHQRIQLYYGPKC

-580 AELCVLRKKPEEDS
+580 AELCVLRKKPEENA

>member
-1 MDKKAQP
+1 MDKTTKP
-8 IRQRGNIFLLVG
+8 IRRRWNIFLLIG
-20 IFYWSLLIL
+20 AFYWIILIL
-29 MSVFVCTLSYQQKK
+29 TSLFVCALSYEQKK

-50 NIRLTQVGSA
+50 NIRLTQVGNA
-60 YQNLTDQFW
+60 YQNLTEQFW
-69 VSYLPIFE
+69 ESYLPIFE
-77 NKTTS
+77 NRTTS
-82 YRLLRDYFAVPDED
+82 YLLLRDYFAVPDDD
-96 GLTPVEMHDIS
+96 GLTPVELHDIS
-107 NVLAQLAVR
+107 NVLAQIVVR

-123 AAYSP
+123 AAYSS

-133 YIYYASSRDGTGAG
+133 YIYYAASQTGTGVG
-147 TMETMEILPADF
+147 IMEALPDDF
-159 PFMEQMLNK
+159 PYMEQMQQKNN
-168 SSLMEIYGEV
+168 LMEIYGEIE
-178 DSEDPRLAD
+178 SERSQLRN
-187 TIAVAGGTPALS
+187 TIAVAGGTPALT

-211 IQQLAE
+211 IQQFAE
-217 ENLPLSSLQFEILSN
+217 ENLPLESLQFEIISN
-232 DGQLLYNSGTE
+232 EGRLLYHSGEE
-243 HIELLDEVIQKG
+243 HIELPEEIFQAG
-255 SGVFKTDSGR
+255 SGVFQTDTGK
-265 WFATIDPFTE
+265 WYAMVDPFTT

-280 YYTISWAEL
+280 YYTIDWKEL
-289 FWKSNT
+289 FLKSNAS
-295 NTPQLLIAILL
+295 TPQLLTAILQ
-306 LSALSVL
+306 LSALSILVL
-313 VFGLTM
+313 CLVM
-319 RTINREVHTIQEG
+319 RTIQREARRIRDG
-332 LNALGQ
+332 LDALGQ

-344 IEGNFYQAAFTNIA
+344 IGGNFYQAAFADIA
-358 QSINKMAE
+358 HSINKMAE

-443 ELAFSQRYLAVY
+443 ELAFSQRYLAIY
-455 RARHNDA
+455 RAHHNDA

-519 VEDNGFGMED
+519 VEDNGFGMEE

-553 NLHQRIQLYYGSKC
+553 NLHQRIQLYYGPKC

-580 AELCVLRKKPEEDS
+580 AELCVLRKKPEENA

>member
-1 MDKKAQP
+1 MDKTTKP
-8 IRQRGNIFLLVG
+8 IRRRWNIFLLIG
-20 IFYWSLLIL
+20 AFYWIILIL
-29 MSVFVCTLSYQQKK
+29 TSLFVCALSYEQKK

-50 NIRLTQVGSA
+50 NIRLTQVGNA
-60 YQNLTDQFW
+60 YQNLTEQFW
-69 VSYLPIFE
+69 ESYLPIFE
-77 NKTTS
+77 NRTTS
-82 YRLLRDYFAVPDED
+82 YLLLRDYFAVPDDD
-96 GLTPVEMHDIS
+96 GLTPVELHDIS
-107 NVLAQLAVR
+107 NVLAQIVVR

-133 YIYYASSRDGTGAG
+133 YIYYAASQTGTGVG
-147 TMETMEILPADF
+147 IMEALPDDF
-159 PFMEQMLNK
+159 PYMEQMQQKNN
-168 SSLMEIYGEV
+168 LMEIYGEIE
-178 DSEDPRLAD
+178 SERSQLRN
-187 TIAVAGGTPALS
+187 TIAVAGGTPALT

-211 IQQLAE
+211 IQQFAE
-217 ENLPLSSLQFEILSN
+217 ENLPLESLQFEIISN
-232 DGQLLYNSGTE
+232 EGRLLYHSGEE
-243 HIELLDEVIQKG
+243 HIELPEEIFQAG
-255 SGVFKTDSGR
+255 SGVFQTDTGK
-265 WFATIDPFTE
+265 WYAMVDPFTT

-280 YYTISWAEL
+280 YYTIDWKEL
-289 FWKSNT
+289 FLKSNAS
-295 NTPQLLIAILL
+295 TPQLLTAILQ
-306 LSALSVL
+306 LSALSILVL
-313 VFGLTM
+313 CLVM
-319 RTINREVHTIQEG
+319 RTIQREARRIRDG
-332 LNALGQ
+332 LDALGQ

-344 IEGNFYQAAFTNIA
+344 IGGNFYQAAFADIA
-358 QSINKMAE
+358 HSINKMAE

-443 ELAFSQRYLAVY
+443 ELAFSQRYLAIY

-519 VEDNGFGMED
+519 VEDNGFGMEE

-553 NLHQRIQLYYGSKC
+553 NLHQRIQLYYGPKC

-580 AELCVLRKKPEEDS
+580 AELCVLRKKPEENA

>member
-1 MDKKAQP
+1 MDKTTKP
-8 IRQRGNIFLLVG
+8 IRRRWNIFLLIG
-20 IFYWSLLIL
+20 AFYWIILIL
-29 MSVFVCTLSYQQKK
+29 TSLFVCALSYEQKK

-50 NIRLTQVGSA
+50 NIRLTQVGNA
-60 YQNLTDQFW
+60 YQNLTEQFW
-69 VSYLPIFE
+69 ESYLPIFE
-77 NKTTS
+77 NRTTS
-82 YRLLRDYFAVPDED
+82 YLLLRDYFAVPDDD
-96 GLTPVEMHDIS
+96 GLTPVELHDIS
-107 NVLAQLAVR
+107 NVLAQIVVR

-123 AAYSP
+123 AAYSS

-133 YIYYASSRDGTGAG
+133 YIYYAASQTGTGVG
-147 TMETMEILPADF
+147 IMEALPDDF
-159 PFMEQMLNK
+159 PYMEQMQQKNN
-168 SSLMEIYGEV
+168 LMEIYGEIE
-178 DSEDPRLAD
+178 SERSQLRN
-187 TIAVAGGTPALS
+187 TIAVAGGTPALT

-211 IQQLAE
+211 IQQFAE
-217 ENLPLSSLQFEILSN
+217 ENLPLESLQFEIISN
-232 DGQLLYNSGTE
+232 EGRLLYHSGEE
-243 HIELLDEVIQKG
+243 HIELPEEIFQAG
-255 SGVFKTDSGR
+255 SGVFQTDTGK
-265 WFATIDPFTE
+265 WYAMVDPFTT

-280 YYTISWAEL
+280 YYTIDWKEL
-289 FWKSNT
+289 FLKSNAS
-295 NTPQLLIAILL
+295 TPQLLTAILQ
-306 LSALSVL
+306 LSALSILVL
-313 VFGLTM
+313 CLVM
-319 RTINREVHTIQEG
+319 RTIQREARRIRDG
-332 LNALGQ
+332 LDALGQ

-344 IEGNFYQAAFTNIA
+344 IGGNFYQAAFADIA
-358 QSINKMAE
+358 HSINRMAE

-519 VEDNGFGMED
+519 VEDNGFGMEE

-553 NLHQRIQLYYGSKC
+553 NLHQRIQLYYGPKC

-580 AELCVLRKKPEEDS
+580 AELCVLRKKPEEDT

>member
-1 MDKKAQP
+1 MDKTTKP
-8 IRQRGNIFLLVG
+8 IRRRWNIFLLIG
-20 IFYWSLLIL
+20 AFYWIILIL
-29 MSVFVCTLSYQQKK
+29 TSLFVCALSYEQKK

-50 NIRLTQVGSA
+50 NIRLTQVGNA
-60 YQNLTDQFW
+60 YQNLTEQFW
-69 VSYLPIFE
+69 ESYLPIFE
-77 NKTTS
+77 NRTTS
-82 YRLLRDYFAVPDED
+82 YLLLRDYFAVPDDD
-96 GLTPVEMHDIS
+96 GLTPVELHDIS
-107 NVLAQLAVR
+107 NVLAQIVVR

-133 YIYYASSRDGTGAG
+133 YIYYAASQTGTGVG
-147 TMETMEILPADF
+147 IMEALPDDF
-159 PFMEQMLNK
+159 PYMEQMQQKNN
-168 SSLMEIYGEV
+168 LMEIYGEIE
-178 DSEDPRLAD
+178 SERSQLRN
-187 TIAVAGGTPALS
+187 TIAVAGGTPALT

-211 IQQLAE
+211 IQQFAE
-217 ENLPLSSLQFEILSN
+217 ENLPLESLQFEIISN
-232 DGQLLYNSGTE
+232 EGRLLYHSGEE
-243 HIELLDEVIQKG
+243 HIELPEEIFQAG
-255 SGVFKTDSGR
+255 SGVFQTDTGK
-265 WFATIDPFTE
+265 WYAMVNPFTT

-280 YYTISWAEL
+280 YYTIDWKEL
-289 FWKSNT
+289 FLKSNASM
-295 NTPQLLIAILL
+295 PQLLTAILQ
-306 LSALSVL
+306 LSALSILVL
-313 VFGLTM
+313 CLVM
-319 RTINREVHTIQEG
+319 RTIQREARRIRDG
-332 LNALGQ
+332 LDALGQ

-344 IEGNFYQAAFTNIA
+344 IGGNFYQAAFADIA
-358 QSINKMAE
+358 HSINKMAE

-443 ELAFSQRYLAVY
+443 ELAFSQRYLAIY

-519 VEDNGFGMED
+519 VEDNGFGMEE
-529 DALQALNAHL
+529 DALQTLNAHL

-553 NLHQRIQLYYGSKC
+553 NLHQRIQLYYGPKC

-580 AELCVLRKKPEEDS
+580 AELCVLRKKPEENA

>member
-1 MDKKAQP
+1 MEQKAQL
-8 IRQRGNIFLLVG
+8 IRQRGNIFLWVG
-20 IFYWSLLIL
+20 VFYWTLMIL
-29 MSVFVCTLSYQQKK
+29 MSVFVCTFSYRQKK

-50 NIRLTQVGSA
+50 NIRLTQVGGA

-82 YRLLRDYFAVPDED
+82 YRLLRDYFAVPGED

-116 DDRIQWI
+116 DNRIQWI

-133 YIYYASSRDGTGAG
+133 YIYYASSRDGTGVG
-147 TMETMEILPADF
+147 TMEILPADF
-159 PFMEQMLNK
+159 PFMEQMLKK
-168 SSLMEIYGEV
+168 SNLMEIYGEIEN
-178 DSEDPRLAD
+178 DDPRLAN
-187 TIAVAGGTPALS
+187 TIAIAGGTPALS
-199 KGVLLFGYGISQ
+199 EGVLLFGYGISQ

-217 ENLPLSSLQFEILSN
+217 ENLPLSSLQFEILGN
-232 DGQLLYNSGTE
+232 DGQLLYNSGKEYISLPDT
-243 HIELLDEVIQKG
+243 ILQNGK
-255 SGVFKTDSGR
+255 GVFKTDSGK
-265 WFATIDPFTE
+265 WFAAVDPFTE

-280 YYTISWAEL
+280 YYTISWPEL
-289 FWKSNT
+289 FVKSNA
-295 NTPQLLIAILL
+295 NISQLLIVILL

-313 VFGLTM
+313 VFSLTM
-319 RTINREVHTIQEG
+319 RTINREVRTIQEG

-433 GAQTFIPLQQ
+433 GAQTFIPVQQ
-443 ELAFSQRYLAVY
+443 ELAFSQRYLAIY

-462 MQILYDIDKEVLQY
+462 MQILYDIDKAVLQY

-508 YIRDED
+508 YLRDED

-519 VEDNGFGMED
+519 VEDNGFGMEEE
-529 DALQALNAHL
+529 ALQALNAHL

-553 NLHQRIQLYYGSKC
+553 NLHQRIQLYYGPKC

-580 AELCVLRKKPEEDS
+580 AELCVLRKKPEEDP

>member
-1 MDKKAQP
+1 MDKTTKP
-8 IRQRGNIFLLVG
+8 IRRRWNIFLLIG
-20 IFYWSLLIL
+20 AFYWIILIL
-29 MSVFVCTLSYQQKK
+29 TSLFVCALSYEQKK

-50 NIRLTQVGSA
+50 NIRLTQVVNA
-60 YQNLTDQFW
+60 YQNLTEQFW
-69 VSYLPIFE
+69 ESYLPIFE
-77 NKTTS
+77 NRTTS
-82 YRLLRDYFAVPDED
+82 YLLLRDYFAVPDDD
-96 GLTPVEMHDIS
+96 GLTPVELHDIS
-107 NVLAQLAVR
+107 NVLAQIVVR

-133 YIYYASSRDGTGAG
+133 YIYYAASQTGTGVG
-147 TMETMEILPADF
+147 IMEALPDDF
-159 PFMEQMLNK
+159 PYMEQMQQKNN
-168 SSLMEIYGEV
+168 LMEIYGEIE
-178 DSEDPRLAD
+178 SERSQLRN
-187 TIAVAGGTPALS
+187 TIAVAGGTPALT

-211 IQQLAE
+211 IQQFAE
-217 ENLPLSSLQFEILSN
+217 ENLPLESLQFEIISN
-232 DGQLLYNSGTE
+232 EGRLLYHSGEE
-243 HIELLDEVIQKG
+243 HIELPEEIFQAG
-255 SGVFKTDSGR
+255 SGVFQTDTGK
-265 WFATIDPFTE
+265 WYAMVDPFTT

-280 YYTISWAEL
+280 YYTIDWKEL
-289 FWKSNT
+289 FLKSNASM
-295 NTPQLLIAILL
+295 PQLLTAILQ
-306 LSALSVL
+306 LSALSILVL
-313 VFGLTM
+313 CLVM
-319 RTINREVHTIQEG
+319 RTIQREARRIRDG
-332 LNALGQ
+332 LDALGQ

-344 IEGNFYQAAFTNIA
+344 IGGNFYQAAFADIA
-358 QSINKMAE
+358 HSINKMAE

-443 ELAFSQRYLAVY
+443 ELAFSQRYLAIY

-519 VEDNGFGMED
+519 VEDNGFGMEE
-529 DALQALNAHL
+529 DALQTLNAHL

-553 NLHQRIQLYYGSKC
+553 NLHQRIQLYYGPKC

-580 AELCVLRKKPEEDS
+580 AELCVLRKKPEENA

>member
-1 MDKKAQP
+1 MDKTTKP
-8 IRQRGNIFLLVG
+8 TRRRWNIFLLIG
-20 IFYWSLLIL
+20 AFYWIILIL
-29 MSVFVCTLSYQQKK
+29 TSLFVCALSYEQKK

-50 NIRLTQVGSA
+50 NIRLTQVGNA
-60 YQNLTDQFW
+60 YQNLTEQFW
-69 VSYLPIFE
+69 ESYLPIFE
-77 NKTTS
+77 NRTTS
-82 YRLLRDYFAVPDED
+82 YLLLRDYFAVPDDD
-96 GLTPVEMHDIS
+96 GLTPVELHDIS
-107 NVLAQLAVR
+107 NVLAQIVVR

-123 AAYSP
+123 AAYSS

-133 YIYYASSRDGTGAG
+133 YIYYAASQTGTGVG
-147 TMETMEILPADF
+147 IMEALPDDF
-159 PFMEQMLNK
+159 PYMEQMQQKNN
-168 SSLMEIYGEV
+168 LMEIYGEIE
-178 DSEDPRLAD
+178 SERSQLRN
-187 TIAVAGGTPALS
+187 TIAVAGGTPALT

-211 IQQLAE
+211 IQQFAE
-217 ENLPLSSLQFEILSN
+217 ENLPLESLQFEIISN
-232 DGQLLYNSGTE
+232 EGRLLYHSGEE
-243 HIELLDEVIQKG
+243 HIELPEEIFQAG
-255 SGVFKTDSGR
+255 SGVFQTDTGK
-265 WFATIDPFTE
+265 WYAMVDPFTT

-280 YYTISWAEL
+280 YYTIDWKEL
-289 FWKSNT
+289 FLKSNAS
-295 NTPQLLIAILL
+295 TPQLLTAILQ
-306 LSALSVL
+306 LSALSILVL
-313 VFGLTM
+313 CLVM
-319 RTINREVHTIQEG
+319 RTIQREARRIRDG
-332 LNALGQ
+332 LDALGQ

-344 IEGNFYQAAFTNIA
+344 IGGNFYQAAFADIA
-358 QSINKMAE
+358 HSINKMAE

-443 ELAFSQRYLAVY
+443 ELAFSQRYLAIY

-519 VEDNGFGMED
+519 VEDNGFGMEE

-553 NLHQRIQLYYGSKC
+553 NLHQRIQLYYGPKC

-580 AELCVLRKKPEEDS
+580 AELCVLRKKPEENA

>member
-1 MDKKAQP
+1 MDKTTKP
-8 IRQRGNIFLLVG
+8 IRRRWNIFLLIG
-20 IFYWSLLIL
+20 AFYWIILIL
-29 MSVFVCTLSYQQKK
+29 TSLFVCALSYEQKK

-50 NIRLTQVGSA
+50 NIRLTQVGNA
-60 YQNLTDQFW
+60 YQNLTEQFW
-69 VSYLPIFE
+69 ESYLPIFE
-77 NKTTS
+77 NRTTS
-82 YRLLRDYFAVPDED
+82 YLLLRDYFAVPDDD
-96 GLTPVEMHDIS
+96 GLTPVELHDIS
-107 NVLAQLAVR
+107 NVLAQIVVR

-123 AAYSP
+123 AAYSS

-133 YIYYASSRDGTGAG
+133 YIYYADSQTGTGVG
-147 TMETMEILPADF
+147 IMEALPDDF
-159 PFMEQMLNK
+159 PYMEQMQQKNN
-168 SSLMEIYGEV
+168 LMEIYGEIE
-178 DSEDPRLAD
+178 SERSQLRN
-187 TIAVAGGTPALS
+187 TIAVAGGTPALT

-211 IQQLAE
+211 IQQFAE
-217 ENLPLSSLQFEILSN
+217 ENLPLESLQFEIISN
-232 DGQLLYNSGTE
+232 EGRLLYHSGEE
-243 HIELLDEVIQKG
+243 HIELPEEIFQAG
-255 SGVFKTDSGR
+255 SGVFQTDTGK
-265 WFATIDPFTE
+265 WYAMVDPFTT

-280 YYTISWAEL
+280 YYTIDWKEL
-289 FWKSNT
+289 FLKSNAS
-295 NTPQLLIAILL
+295 TPQLLTAILQ
-306 LSALSVL
+306 LSALSILVL
-313 VFGLTM
+313 CLVM
-319 RTINREVHTIQEG
+319 RTIQREARRIRDG
-332 LNALGQ
+332 LDALGQ

-344 IEGNFYQAAFTNIA
+344 IGGNFYQAAFADIA
-358 QSINKMAE
+358 HSINKMAE

-443 ELAFSQRYLAVY
+443 ELAFSQRYLAIY

-519 VEDNGFGMED
+519 VEDNGFGMEE

-553 NLHQRIQLYYGSKC
+553 NLHQRIQLYYGPKC

-580 AELCVLRKKPEEDS
+580 AELCVLRKKPEENA

>member
-1 MDKKAQP
+1 MDKTTKP
-8 IRQRGNIFLLVG
+8 IRRRWNIFLLIG
-20 IFYWSLLIL
+20 AFYWIILIL
-29 MSVFVCTLSYQQKK
+29 TSLFVCALSYEQKK

-50 NIRLTQVGSA
+50 NIRLTQVGNA
-60 YQNLTDQFW
+60 YQNLTEQFW
-69 VSYLPIFE
+69 ESYLPIFE
-77 NKTTS
+77 NRTTS
-82 YRLLRDYFAVPDED
+82 YLLLRDYFAVPDDD
-96 GLTPVEMHDIS
+96 GLTPVELHDIS
-107 NVLAQLAVR
+107 NVLAQIVVR

-123 AAYSP
+123 AAYSS

-133 YIYYASSRDGTGAG
+133 YIYYAASQTGTGVG
-147 TMETMEILPADF
+147 IMEALPDDF
-159 PFMEQMLNK
+159 PYMEQMQQKNN
-168 SSLMEIYGEV
+168 LMEIYGEIE
-178 DSEDPRLAD
+178 SERSQLRN
-187 TIAVAGGTPALS
+187 TIAVAGGTPALT

-211 IQQLAE
+211 IQQFAE
-217 ENLPLSSLQFEILSN
+217 ENLPLESLQFEIIRN
-232 DGQLLYNSGTE
+232 EGRLLYHSGEE
-243 HIELLDEVIQKG
+243 HIELPEEIFQAG
-255 SGVFKTDSGR
+255 SGVFQTDTGK
-265 WFATIDPFTE
+265 WYAMVDPFTT

-280 YYTISWAEL
+280 YYTIDWKEL
-289 FWKSNT
+289 FLKSNAS
-295 NTPQLLIAILL
+295 TPQLLTAILQ
-306 LSALSVL
+306 LSALSILVL
-313 VFGLTM
+313 CLVM
-319 RTINREVHTIQEG
+319 RTIQREARRIRDG
-332 LNALGQ
+332 LDALGQ

-344 IEGNFYQAAFTNIA
+344 IGGNFYQAAFADIA
-358 QSINKMAE
+358 HSINKMAE

-443 ELAFSQRYLAVY
+443 ELAFSQRYLAIY

-519 VEDNGFGMED
+519 VEDNGFGMEE

-553 NLHQRIQLYYGSKC
+553 NLHQRIQLYYGPKC

-580 AELCVLRKKPEEDS
+580 AELCVLRKKPEENA

>member
-1 MDKKAQP
+1 MDKTTKP
-8 IRQRGNIFLLVG
+8 IRRRWNIFLLIG
-20 IFYWSLLIL
+20 AFYWIILIL
-29 MSVFVCTLSYQQKK
+29 TSLFVCSLSYEQKK

-50 NIRLTQVGSA
+50 NIRLTQVGNA
-60 YQNLTDQFW
+60 YQNLTEQFW
-69 VSYLPIFE
+69 ESYLPIFE
-77 NKTTS
+77 NRTTS
-82 YRLLRDYFAVPDED
+82 YLLLRDYFAVPDDD
-96 GLTPVEMHDIS
+96 GLTPVELHDIS
-107 NVLAQLAVR
+107 NVLAQIVVR

-133 YIYYASSRDGTGAG
+133 YIYYAASQTGTGVG
-147 TMETMEILPADF
+147 IMEALPDDF
-159 PFMEQMLNK
+159 PYMEQMQQKNN
-168 SSLMEIYGEV
+168 LMEIYGEIE
-178 DSEDPRLAD
+178 SERSQLRN
-187 TIAVAGGTPALS
+187 TIAVAGGTPALT

-211 IQQLAE
+211 IQQFAE
-217 ENLPLSSLQFEILSN
+217 ENLPLESLQFEIISN
-232 DGQLLYNSGTE
+232 EGRLLYHSGEE
-243 HIELLDEVIQKG
+243 HIELPEEIFQAG
-255 SGVFKTDSGR
+255 SGVFQTDTGK
-265 WFATIDPFTE
+265 WYAMVDLFTT

-280 YYTISWAEL
+280 YYTIDWKEL
-289 FWKSNT
+289 FLKSNASM
-295 NTPQLLIAILL
+295 PQLLTAILQ
-306 LSALSVL
+306 LSALSILVL
-313 VFGLTM
+313 CLVM
-319 RTINREVHTIQEG
+319 RTIQREARRIRDG
-332 LNALGQ
+332 LDALGQ

-344 IEGNFYQAAFTNIA
+344 IGGNFYQAAFADIA
-358 QSINKMAE
+358 HSINKMAE

-443 ELAFSQRYLAVY
+443 ELAFSQRYLAIY

-519 VEDNGFGMED
+519 VEDNGFGMEE
-529 DALQALNAHL
+529 DALQTLNAHL

-553 NLHQRIQLYYGSKC
+553 NLHQRIQLYYGPKC

-580 AELCVLRKKPEEDS
+580 AELCVLRKKPEENA

>member
-1 MDKKAQP
+1 MDKTTKP
-8 IRQRGNIFLLVG
+8 IRRRWNIFLLIG
-20 IFYWSLLIL
+20 AFYWIILIL
-29 MSVFVCTLSYQQKK
+29 TSLFVCALSYEQKK

-50 NIRLTQVGSA
+50 NIRLTQVGNA
-60 YQNLTDQFW
+60 YQNLTEQFW
-69 VSYLPIFE
+69 ESYLPIFE
-77 NKTTS
+77 NRTTS
-82 YRLLRDYFAVPDED
+82 YLLLRDYFAVPDDD
-96 GLTPVEMHDIS
+96 GLTPVELHDIS
-107 NVLAQLAVR
+107 NVLAQIVVR

-123 AAYSP
+123 AAYSS

-133 YIYYASSRDGTGAG
+133 YIYYAASQTGTGVG
-147 TMETMEILPADF
+147 IMEALPDDF
-159 PFMEQMLNK
+159 PYMEQMQQKNN
-168 SSLMEIYGEV
+168 LMEIYGEIE
-178 DSEDPRLAD
+178 SERSQLRN
-187 TIAVAGGTPALS
+187 TIAVAGGTPALT

-211 IQQLAE
+211 IQQFAE
-217 ENLPLSSLQFEILSN
+217 ENLPLESLQFEIISN
-232 DGQLLYNSGTE
+232 EGRLLYHSGEE
-243 HIELLDEVIQKG
+243 HIELPEEIFQAG
-255 SGVFKTDSGR
+255 SGVFQTDTGK
-265 WFATIDPFTE
+265 WYAMVDPFTT

-280 YYTISWAEL
+280 YYTIDWKEL
-289 FWKSNT
+289 FLKSNAS
-295 NTPQLLIAILL
+295 TPQLLTAILQ
-306 LSALSVL
+306 LSALSILVL
-313 VFGLTM
+313 CLVM
-319 RTINREVHTIQEG
+319 RTIQREARRIRDG
-332 LNALGQ
+332 LDALGQ

-344 IEGNFYQAAFTNIA
+344 IGGNFYQAAFADIA
-358 QSINKMAE
+358 HSINKMAE

-443 ELAFSQRYLAVY
+443 ELAFSQRYLAIY

-519 VEDNGFGMED
+519 VEDNGFGMKE

-539 QEPIATEQESYGLK
+539 QEPIATEQESYGMK
-553 NLHQRIQLYYGSKC
+553 NLHQRIQLYYGPKC

-580 AELCVLRKKPEEDS
+580 AELCVLRKKPEENA

>member
-1 MDKKAQP
+1 MDKTTKP
-8 IRQRGNIFLLVG
+8 IRRRWNIFLLIG
-20 IFYWSLLIL
+20 AFYWIILIL
-29 MSVFVCTLSYQQKK
+29 TSLFVCALSYEQKK

-50 NIRLTQVGSA
+50 NIRLTQVGNA
-60 YQNLTDQFW
+60 YQNLTEQFW
-69 VSYLPIFE
+69 ESYLPIFE

-82 YRLLRDYFAVPDED
+82 YLLLRDYFAVPDDD
-96 GLTPVEMHDIS
+96 GLTPVELHDIS
-107 NVLAQLAVR
+107 NVLAQIVVR

-123 AAYSP
+123 AAYSS

-133 YIYYASSRDGTGAG
+133 YIYYAASQTGTGVG
-147 TMETMEILPADF
+147 IMEALPDDF
-159 PFMEQMLNK
+159 PYMEQMQQKNN
-168 SSLMEIYGEV
+168 LMEIYGEIE
-178 DSEDPRLAD
+178 SERSQLRN
-187 TIAVAGGTPALS
+187 TIAVSGGTPALT

-211 IQQLAE
+211 IQQFAE
-217 ENLPLSSLQFEILSN
+217 ENLPLESLQFEIISN
-232 DGQLLYNSGTE
+232 EGRLLYHSGEE
-243 HIELLDEVIQKG
+243 HIELPEEIFQAG
-255 SGVFKTDSGR
+255 SGVFQTDTGK
-265 WFATIDPFTE
+265 WYAMVDPFTT

-280 YYTISWAEL
+280 YYTIDWKEL
-289 FWKSNT
+289 FLKSNAS
-295 NTPQLLIAILL
+295 TPQLLTAILQ
-306 LSALSVL
+306 LSALSILVL
-313 VFGLTM
+313 CLVM
-319 RTINREVHTIQEG
+319 RTIQREARRIRDG
-332 LNALGQ
+332 LDALGQ

-344 IEGNFYQAAFTNIA
+344 IGGNFYQAAFADIA
-358 QSINKMAE
+358 HSINKMAE

-443 ELAFSQRYLAVY
+443 ELAFSQRYLAIY

-519 VEDNGFGMED
+519 VEDNGFGMEE

-553 NLHQRIQLYYGSKC
+553 NLHQRIQLYYGPKC

-580 AELCVLRKKPEEDS
+580 AELCVLRKKPEENA

>member
-1 MDKKAQP
+1 MDKTTKP
-8 IRQRGNIFLLVG
+8 IRRRWNIFLLIG
-20 IFYWSLLIL
+20 AFYWIILIL
-29 MSVFVCTLSYQQKK
+29 TSLFVCALSYEQKK

-50 NIRLTQVGSA
+50 NIRLTQVGNA
-60 YQNLTDQFW
+60 YQNLTEQFW
-69 VSYLPIFE
+69 ESYLPIFE
-77 NKTTS
+77 NRTTS
-82 YRLLRDYFAVPDED
+82 YLLLRDYFAVPDDD
-96 GLTPVEMHDIS
+96 GLTPVELHDIS
-107 NVLAQLAVR
+107 NVLAQIVVR

-123 AAYSP
+123 AAYSS

-133 YIYYASSRDGTGAG
+133 YIYYAASQTGTGVG
-147 TMETMEILPADF
+147 IMEALPDDF
-159 PFMEQMLNK
+159 PYMEQMQQKNN
-168 SSLMEIYGEV
+168 LMEIYGEIE
-178 DSEDPRLAD
+178 SERSQLRN
-187 TIAVAGGTPALS
+187 TIAVAGGTPALT

-211 IQQLAE
+211 IQQFAE
-217 ENLPLSSLQFEILSN
+217 ENLPLESLQFEIISN
-232 DGQLLYNSGTE
+232 EGRLLYHSGEE
-243 HIELLDEVIQKG
+243 HIELPEEIFQAG
-255 SGVFKTDSGR
+255 SGVFQTDTGK
-265 WFATIDPFTE
+265 WYAMVDPFTT

-280 YYTISWAEL
+280 YYTIDWKEL
-289 FWKSNT
+289 FLKSNAS
-295 NTPQLLIAILL
+295 TPQLLTAILL
-306 LSALSVL
+306 LSALSILVL
-313 VFGLTM
+313 CLVM
-319 RTINREVHTIQEG
+319 RTIQREARRIRDG
-332 LNALGQ
+332 LDALGQ

-344 IEGNFYQAAFTNIA
+344 IGGNFYQAAFADIA
-358 QSINKMAE
+358 HSINKMAE

-443 ELAFSQRYLAVY
+443 ELAFSQRYLAIY

-519 VEDNGFGMED
+519 VEDNGFGMEE

-553 NLHQRIQLYYGSKC
+553 NLHQRIQLYYGPKC

-580 AELCVLRKKPEEDS
+580 AELCVLRKKPEENA

>member
-1 MDKKAQP
+1 MDKTTKP
-8 IRQRGNIFLLVG
+8 IRRRWNIFLQIG
-20 IFYWSLLIL
+20 AFYWIILIL
-29 MSVFVCTLSYQQKK
+29 TSLFVCALSYEQKK

-50 NIRLTQVGSA
+50 NIRLTQVGNA
-60 YQNLTDQFW
+60 YQNLTEQFW
-69 VSYLPIFE
+69 ESYLPIFE
-77 NKTTS
+77 NRTTS
-82 YRLLRDYFAVPDED
+82 YLLLRDYFAVPDDD
-96 GLTPVEMHDIS
+96 GLTPVELHDIS
-107 NVLAQLAVR
+107 NVLAQIVVR

-133 YIYYASSRDGTGAG
+133 YIYYAASQTGTGVG
-147 TMETMEILPADF
+147 IMEALPDDF
-159 PFMEQMLNK
+159 PYMEQMQQKNN
-168 SSLMEIYGEV
+168 LMEIYGEIE
-178 DSEDPRLAD
+178 SERSQLRN
-187 TIAVAGGTPALS
+187 TIAVAGGTPALT

-211 IQQLAE
+211 IQQFAE
-217 ENLPLSSLQFEILSN
+217 ENLPLESLQFEIISN
-232 DGQLLYNSGTE
+232 EGRLLYHSGE
-243 HIELLDEVIQKG
+243 KHIELPEEIFQAG
-255 SGVFKTDSGR
+255 SGVFQTDTGK
-265 WFATIDPFTE
+265 WYAMVDPFTT

-280 YYTISWAEL
+280 YYTIDWKEL
-289 FWKSNT
+289 FLKSNASM
-295 NTPQLLIAILL
+295 PQLLTAILQ
-306 LSALSVL
+306 LSALSILVL
-313 VFGLTM
+313 CLVM
-319 RTINREVHTIQEG
+319 RTIQREARRIRDG
-332 LNALGQ
+332 LDALGQ

-344 IEGNFYQAAFTNIA
+344 IGGNFYQAAFADIA
-358 QSINKMAE
+358 HSINKMAE

-443 ELAFSQRYLAVY
+443 ELAFSQRYLAIY

-519 VEDNGFGMED
+519 VEDNGFGMEE
-529 DALQALNAHL
+529 DALQTLNAHL

-553 NLHQRIQLYYGSKC
+553 NLHQRIQLYYGPKC

-580 AELCVLRKKPEEDS
+580 AELCVLRKKPEENA

>member
-1 MDKKAQP
+1 MDKTTKP
-8 IRQRGNIFLLVG
+8 IRRRWNIFLLIG
-20 IFYWSLLIL
+20 AFYWIILIL
-29 MSVFVCTLSYQQKK
+29 TSLFVCALSYEQKK

-50 NIRLTQVGSA
+50 NIRLTQVGNA
-60 YQNLTDQFW
+60 YQNLTEQFW
-69 VSYLPIFE
+69 ESYLPIFE
-77 NKTTS
+77 NRTTS
-82 YRLLRDYFAVPDED
+82 YLLLRDYFAVPDDD
-96 GLTPVEMHDIS
+96 GLTPVELHDIS
-107 NVLAQLAVR
+107 NVLAQIVVR

-123 AAYSP
+123 AAYSS

-133 YIYYASSRDGTGAG
+133 YIYYAASQTGTGVG
-147 TMETMEILPADF
+147 IMEALPDDF
-159 PFMEQMLNK
+159 PYMEQMQQKNN
-168 SSLMEIYGEV
+168 LMEIYGEIE
-178 DSEDPRLAD
+178 SERSQLRN
-187 TIAVAGGTPALS
+187 TIAVAGGTPALT

-211 IQQLAE
+211 IQQFAE
-217 ENLPLSSLQFEILSN
+217 ENLPLESLQFEIISN
-232 DGQLLYNSGTE
+232 EGRLLYHSGEE
-243 HIELLDEVIQKG
+243 HIELPEEIFQAG
-255 SGVFKTDSGR
+255 SGVFQTDTGK
-265 WFATIDPFTE
+265 WYAMVDPFTT

-280 YYTISWAEL
+280 YYTIDWKEL
-289 FWKSNT
+289 FLKSNAS
-295 NTPQLLIAILL
+295 TPQLLTAILQ
-306 LSALSVL
+306 LSALSILVL
-313 VFGLTM
+313 CLVM
-319 RTINREVHTIQEG
+319 RTIQREARRIRDG
-332 LNALGQ
+332 LDALGQ

-344 IEGNFYQAAFTNIA
+344 IGGNFYQAAFADIA
-358 QSINKMAE
+358 HSINKMAE

-443 ELAFSQRYLAVY
+443 ELAFSQRYLAIY

-519 VEDNGFGMED
+519 VEDNGFGMEE
-529 DALQALNAHL
+529 DALQTLNAHL

-553 NLHQRIQLYYGSKC
+553 NLHQRIQLYYGPKC

-580 AELCVLRKKPEEDS
+580 AELCVLRKKPEENA